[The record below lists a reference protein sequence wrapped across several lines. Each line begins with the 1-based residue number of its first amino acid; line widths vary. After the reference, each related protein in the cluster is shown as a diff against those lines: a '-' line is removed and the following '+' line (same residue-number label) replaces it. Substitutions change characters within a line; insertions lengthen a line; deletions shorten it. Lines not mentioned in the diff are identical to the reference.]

1 MTRQMSTRSRLAAL
15 CVLAVTAAASLALAD
30 EPAAAPSRLASQEA
44 ELRDSLAT
52 TAATVV
58 HASDSVTL
66 NFPVRLAFSADRDE
80 LLPAGTEML
89 DAVAHS
95 LKDYRRTRLVI
106 TVYTDAI
113 GSSEF
118 NQQQSQARAAAVL
131 EYLRGQGVEAERM
144 IARGAGEG
152 AQLAAPNTAEGRDL
166 NRRLELTITTLS
178 S

>member
-1 MTRQMSTRSRLAAL
+1 MSTRFRLAAL
-15 CVLAVTAAASLALAD
+15 CALAMAAAASPGLAD
-30 EPAAAPSRLASQEA
+30 EPAAGPSRLASQEA
-44 ELRDSLAT
+44 ELRESMAT

-66 NFPVRLAFSADRDE
+66 DFPVRLAFAADRTD
-80 LLPAGTEML
+80 LLPAGIEML

-95 LKDYRRTRLVI
+95 LKDYRHTQLVI
-106 TVYTDAI
+106 AVYTDAI
-113 GSSEF
+113 GSSDF

-131 EYLRGQGVEAERM
+131 EYLRSQGVEAERM
-144 IARGAGEG
+144 IARGGGES
-152 AQLAAPNTAEGRDL
+152 APLPAPNTPEGRDL

>member
-1 MTRQMSTRSRLAAL
+1 MSTGSRLAAICAL
-15 CVLAVTAAASLALAD
+15 TTMAAVRMGATL
-30 EPAAAPSRLASQEA
+30 EPAAEAPPLASQEA
-44 ELRDSLAT
+44 ELRNSLAT

-58 HASDSVTL
+58 HGEQSVTL
-66 NFPVRLAFSADRDE
+66 NFPVRLAFAADGVD
-80 LLPAGTEML
+80 LLPAGTGML

-95 LKDYRRTRLVI
+95 LRDYKGTQLVV

-113 GSSEF
+113 GSSES

-131 EYLRGQGVEAERM
+131 DYLLSKGVETERM
-144 IARGAGEG
+144 TAHGAGES
-152 AQLAAPNTAEGRDL
+152 AQLSAPNTPEGRDL

>member
-1 MTRQMSTRSRLAAL
+1 MRTCSRLAAIYAL
-15 CVLAVTAAASLALAD
+15 TAVATASVGVTL
-30 EPAAAPSRLASQEA
+30 EPAAEAPRLASQEA
-44 ELRDSLAT
+44 ELRVSLAT

-58 HASDSVTL
+58 HGDENVTL
-66 NFPVRLAFSADRDE
+66 NFPVRLAFAADRTD

-95 LKDYRRTRLVI
+95 LKDYKRTRLVV

-113 GSSEF
+113 GSSDY

-131 EYLRGQGVEAERM
+131 DYLRTQGVEGERM
-144 IARGAGEG
+144 TARGAGET
-152 AQLAAPNTAEGRDL
+152 AQLAAPNTPEGRDL
-166 NRRLELTITTLS
+166 NRRLELTIATLS

>member
-1 MTRQMSTRSRLAAL
+1 MTICSRLAAL
-15 CVLAVTAAASLALAD
+15 CALAAMVVANQGRAD
-30 EPAAAPSRLASQEA
+30 APAADPARLASQEA

-58 HASDSVTL
+58 HAGDSVTL
-66 NFPVRLAFSADRDE
+66 NFPVRLAFAADRTE

-95 LKDYRRTRLVI
+95 LKDYKHTQIVI
-106 TVYTDAI
+106 AVYTDAI
-113 GSSEF
+113 GSSDF

-131 EYLRGQGVEAERM
+131 EYLHGKGVEVERM
-144 IARGAGEG
+144 IARGAGES
-152 AQLAAPNTAEGRDL
+152 APVAAPNTPEGRDL